1 MSWKK
6 SKDGGIDYD
15 VEYVI
20 KRWEMEERHRIA
32 REKMGERYKDA
43 KKQMFD
49 PFATAVTVTNNINRE
64 VVSYK

>member
-20 KRWEMEERHRIA
+20 KRWKMEERHRIA

-49 PFATAVTVTNNINRE
+49 PFATAVTMTFDTNIEE
-64 VVSYK
+64 VNF